1 MPLTPCSSPSYTPK
15 AVFWGAVFPQ
25 ALMSLSWLPL
35 LLATGLEKKSSKA
48 KGARKNAKPGPK
60 RQQPGKGVTAVQ
72 LVGRN
77 KLAALAWKKKMLSSL
92 SVAGRSARLSL
103 RVWGSVDGS
112 SCRAEPRGRGVFNM
126 GLGKL
131 EDQGPRSSVRHTA
144 TEKER
149 RRPPAQEAPCTTA
162 PPKPQEA
169 APLRRS

>member
-15 AVFWGAVFPQ
+15 AVFCPAVFPQ
-25 ALMSLSWLPL
+25 ALMLLSWLPL
-35 LLATGLEKKSSKA
+35 LLATGLEKIVKSQGCAQKREA
-48 KGARKNAKPGPK
+48 GPK
-60 RQQPGKGVTAVQ
+60 ATATRKRRHRRPTRGPEEACSSCVEE
-72 LVGRN
+72 
-77 KLAALAWKKKMLSSL
+77 KMLSSL

-131 EDQGPRSSVRHTA
+131 EDQRPRSSVCHTA

-169 APLRRS
+169 APLRSS